1 MNETARTY
9 KFPWRSETK
18 SGDEYATFIMAILAM
33 LLSIYVIFVSSGST
47 IPHSPS
53 TAILDW
59 TRVDDP
65 PPALIDHHWAVDDP
79 LYDGWSYTVTYDDPM
94 WQVRETVDGA
104 VQRILED
111 DDDEYRSFDTENAAR
126 LFVEQLVLVHAI
138 AASENVGTAP
148 PKLWTPNYATIIH
161 TLPDGRSPALSPLAR
176 LDPGEPISLT
186 GHSDN
191 GWLEVSYLDSVG
203 WVYQSRGSVDPDLEY
218 PGLDKFLKRIGY

>member
-1 MNETARTY
+1 MNETARMY
-9 KFPWRSETK
+9 EYLWRSEMK
-18 SGDEYATFIMAILAM
+18 AGDLYAKIIIVLVIM
-33 LLSIYVIFVSSGST
+33 LLLISIILTGIAAT

-65 PPALIDHHWAVDDP
+65 PPALIDHHWTVDDP
-79 LYDGWSYTVTYDDPM
+79 IYSGWSYRVWYEDPL
-94 WQVRETVDGA
+94 WQVQETVDGNIEK
-104 VQRILED
+104 ILED

-126 LFVEQLVLVHAI
+126 LFVEQLVVAHAV
-138 AASENVGTAP
+138 AASEAVGTNP